1 MNEKYYYL
9 PIIRQGETVFPVGKA
24 SNSFDNALDNIK
36 TQLCYEAE
44 RIYGDEY
51 ITVLEEAYEYAE
63 SGDGNVYWSVED
75 DELAAYIQTEEDTVY
90 FDILKFQL

>member
-9 PIIRQGETVFPVGKA
+9 PIVRQGGTVFPVGKA
-24 SNSFDNALDNIK
+24 TVKFDIALDDIK

-44 RIYGDEY
+44 RVYGDDY
-51 ITVLEEAYEYAE
+51 ITVLEEAYEYTE

-75 DELAAYIQTEEDTVY
+75 DELIAYIQTEEDTIY
-90 FDILKFQL
+90 FDILKFEM

>member
-9 PIIRQGETVFPVGKA
+9 SIIRQGGTVFPVGKA
-24 SNSFDNALDNIK
+24 TIKFDNALDNIK

-44 RIYGDEY
+44 RVYGDEY
-51 ITVLEEAYEYAE
+51 ITVLEEAYKYAE
-63 SGDGNVYWSVED
+63 SSDGNVYWSVED

-90 FDILKFQL
+90 FDVLKFQL